1 LSFRTTVCISVLY
14 VSYQLISRGGRRFP
28 RRLKATV
35 PSPDFYGEF
44 AREVFD
50 VEIDDRDRLI
60 LRARAGD
67 EDGYVPELA
76 SRWEVGD
83 D

>member
-1 LSFRTTVCISVLY
+1 MGAWLTAEERAGREARIEAARAEWVGRTL
-14 VSYQLISRGGRRFP
+14 
-28 RRLKATV
+28 
-35 PSPDFYGEF
+35 DYGEF